1 MAPAALLTRISI
13 GPPSPSTAS
22 GTIRWRSASSA
33 RLATMVVTVAPCFS
47 RRAAVSCSDPAR
59 VLCFSSVRAVIATSA
74 PSAASR
80 SATAAPM
87 PRLAPVTSARLPA
100 KRVIDLARPLRLL
113 DSSYEDLVEGLGH
126 VARRHA
132 AACLQPEVRV
142 VVHAEPGPG
151 RQPRVDVAELARL
164 HAGLEDGLDLSFVL
178 APPTPELV
186 GALAAESVELVEDDP
201 DVIGLAVD
209 HVEQLL
215 AEHGE
220 LG

>member
-1 MAPAALLTRISI
+1 MAPAALLTRMSM
-13 GPPSPSTAS
+13 GPPSCAAAS
-22 GTIRWRSASSA
+22 GTTRWRSVSSA
-33 RLATMVVTVAPCFS
+33 RLATIVATVPPYRS
-47 RRAAVSCSDPAR
+47 RR
-59 VLCFSSVRAVIATSA
+59 
-74 PSAASR
+74 AASR

-151 RQPRVDVAELARL
+151 RQPRVDVAEL
-164 HAGLEDGLDLSFVL
+164 
-178 APPTPELV
+178 
-186 GALAAESVELVEDDP
+186 
-201 DVIGLAVD
+201 
-209 HVEQLL
+209 
-215 AEHGE
+215 
-220 LG
+220 